1 MLSASLDVEVP
12 IGSLSNDDNDGNE
25 NGKNFARASRFSVHF
40 VAVVALLQSESAY
53 FQIFS
58 RTGTQNNKFLFLFL
72 NFETILKNST
82 PKKFANV

>member
-40 VAVVALLQSESAY
+40 VAVVALLQSGSANFY
-53 FQIFS
+53 IFS